1 VDDGIYKRLM
11 ATCLDDV
18 RGVGILIARVN
29 YGYKPERRDRVD
41 MNENVICVIMW
52 VMWLRDMQK
61 QKKTGK
67 TLHLKTKKKR

>member
-1 VDDGIYKRLM
+1 MFRR
-11 ATCLDDV
+11 V